1 MATIELTARVSNTAP
16 PVPGAVTVTLVLLT
30 LSPPLVV
37 VVTQVPT
44 DCTFV
49 NATAPAWN
57 TVLPLSVMATVLETA
72 EGFWSAYIAMLTQL
86 LVLALS
92 WMEHSGVRAVPFHVM
107 LLTVGVEAALFC
119 TIETPTSRVLWLPLR
134 LVRFSEMLP
143 VVDADVTLALLVA
156 NSVTCAR
163 AALHIRARVR
173 NSVVRRHTRRVNSYP
188 PLRNLAFD

>member
-1 MATIELTARVSNTAP
+1 
-16 PVPGAVTVTLVLLT
+16 
-30 LSPPLVV
+30 
-37 VVTQVPT
+37 
-44 DCTFV
+44 
-49 NATAPAWN
+49 
-57 TVLPLSVMATVLETA
+57 MATVLLLA

-86 LVLALS
+86 LELALS

-107 LLTVGVEAALFC
+107 LLTAGVVDVRP

-163 AALHIRARVR
+163 AALAARTRIKSNTVDG
-173 NSVVRRHTRRVNSYP
+173 NARRISSGPHCERDCWSLVPIVPQSP
-188 PLRNLAFD
+188 VLCALEKAPD